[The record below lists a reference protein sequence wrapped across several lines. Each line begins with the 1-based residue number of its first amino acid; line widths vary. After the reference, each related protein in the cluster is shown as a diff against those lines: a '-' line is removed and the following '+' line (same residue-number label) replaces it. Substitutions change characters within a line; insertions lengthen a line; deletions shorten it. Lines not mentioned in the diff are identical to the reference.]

1 MEYFPSFLPCCLVC
15 RQNSYNFQILI
26 IEYYNCNRAQMSHYT
41 AEDIKAIIKDRYL
54 TKEELKY
61 RVGLENLEEVWNIL
75 KFSRTSSSMVLPY
88 EPLKLTY
95 VITPQIA
102 EELHLCDTDA
112 ENILKRIR
120 NSAVSAPAYLSDAL
134 SVEAISSSRLEGA
147 VTTEAVAREILRKQ
161 KPPKNK
167 DEQMIVNNHHAMQF
181 IRSKGDV
188 PLTPEFICEIQRMVT
203 ADTLKNP
210 DDSGAFR
217 TTDDVV
223 VVNSKDGEVVHH
235 PPAASEVPRLVAA
248 LCEFVNRE
256 NSCPFVHPVITA
268 IALHFLIGYIHP
280 FYDGNGRTARTLF
293 YWYLLSRGYE
303 VFSYLPISKSIT
315 ESPRKYRDAYVAT
328 EEDDLDLTYFILH
341 SVSCIQKAR
350 KVLSAY
356 LAAEE
361 EKKKELLCSID
372 SLPHL
377 SRRQKSIFAY
387 MVSYADETFGIAEVA
402 ERFGVTY
409 QTARTD
415 LMQME
420 ARGYLRVEKVGK
432 SYSYTV
438 ADGQMNL

>member
-1 MEYFPSFLPCCLVC
+1 
-15 RQNSYNFQILI
+15 
-26 IEYYNCNRAQMSHYT
+26 MSHYT

-61 RVGLENLEEVWNIL
+61 RVGLENIEEVWNIIKL
-75 KFSRTSSSMVLPY
+75 SRLSSSASIPY
-88 EPLKLTY
+88 EPLNLTY
-95 VITPQIA
+95 VLTPQIA
-102 EELHLCDTDA
+102 EELHCCDADA
-112 ENILKRIR
+112 ANILRKLQG
-120 NSAVSAPAYLSDAL
+120 SALSAPAYLSDAF

-161 KPPKNK
+161 KPPKSK
-167 DEQMIVNNHHAMQF
+167 DEQMIVNNHRAMQF
-181 IRSKGDV
+181 IRAKGDV
-188 PLTPEFICEIQRMVT
+188 LLTPEFICEIQRMVT
-203 ADTLKNP
+203 LDTLKNP
-210 DDSGAFR
+210 ADSGAFR

-223 VVNSKDGEVVHH
+223 VVNSKDGKIVHR
-235 PPAASEVPRLVAA
+235 PPAASEVPRLVTA

-256 NSCPFVHPVITA
+256 NTEPFVHPIITA

-303 VFSYLPISKSIT
+303 LFSYLPISKIIS

-350 KVLSAY
+350 QSLSAY

-438 ADGQMNL
+438 ADGRMNF

>member
-1 MEYFPSFLPCCLVC
+1 
-15 RQNSYNFQILI
+15 
-26 IEYYNCNRAQMSHYT
+26 MSHYT
-41 AEDIKAIIKDRYL
+41 AEGIKAIVKDRYL
-54 TKEELKY
+54 TRDELKY
-61 RVGLENLEEVWNIL
+61 RVGLENIEEVWNLIKL
-75 KFSRTSSSMVLPY
+75 SRSASSVTLPY
-88 EPLKLTY
+88 KPLRLSY
-95 VITPQIA
+95 VLTPQIA
-102 EELHLCDTDA
+102 EELHVCDADA
-112 ENILKRIR
+112 SNILKRIR
-120 NSAVSAPAYLSDAL
+120 DSSDSAPAYLSDAL

-147 VTTEAVAREILRKQ
+147 VTTEAVAREMLRKQ
-161 KPPKNK
+161 KPPRSK

-181 IRSKGDV
+181 IRGMVGV

-210 DDSGAFR
+210 ADSGAFR

-223 VVNSKDGEVVHH
+223 VVNSKDGEIVHR
-235 PPAASEVPRLVAA
+235 PPAAAEVPRLVAA

-256 NSCPFVHPVITA
+256 NAEPFVHPVISA

-341 SVSCIQKAR
+341 SISCIQKAR

-356 LAAEE
+356 LASEE
-361 EKKKELLCSID
+361 EQKKAVLCSIA

-387 MVSYADETFGIAEVA
+387 MVSYANETFGISEVA

-432 SYSYTV
+432 AYLYTV
-438 ADGQMNL
+438 SEEGEKRGGV